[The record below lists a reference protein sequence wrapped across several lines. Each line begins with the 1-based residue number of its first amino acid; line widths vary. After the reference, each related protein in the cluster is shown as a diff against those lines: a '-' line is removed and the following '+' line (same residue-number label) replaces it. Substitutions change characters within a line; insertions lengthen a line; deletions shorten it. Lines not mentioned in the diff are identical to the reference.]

1 MWSTG
6 SMLAMLATLLMLMLP
21 RTVSLAAAEPP
32 AELRA
37 LAFLAGTWESVGG
50 GQPGS
55 GTGTAT
61 FSWSLQQRVLVR
73 SSFAEYPATAA
84 AAASRHDDLMIIY
97 TTASSGVRADYYDNE
112 GHVIRYSVTV
122 PSPKDAVFLGDAVAG
137 EPRFRL
143 TYKLVSD
150 ETLDGEFEIAPP
162 GAADAFKPYLSW
174 HSRRSR
180 QP

>member
-1 MWSTG
+1 MPSRR
-6 SMLAMLATLLMLMLP
+6 SMLATSLMLMLA
-21 RTVSLAAAEPP
+21 RTVSPAAAEPP
-32 AELRA
+32 AALRA
-37 LAFLAGTWESVGG
+37 LAFLAGTWESIGG

-55 GTGTAT
+55 ATGTAT
-61 FSWSLQQRVLVR
+61 FSWSLQHQVLVR

-84 AAASRHDDLMIIY
+84 AAASRHDDLMVIY
-97 TTASSGVRADYYDNE
+97 ATASSGVRADYYDNE

-122 PSPKDAVFLGDAVAG
+122 RSPKEAVFLSDAVAG

-143 TYKLVSD
+143 TYKRVSD

-162 GAADAFKPYLSW
+162 GALDAFKPHLSW

-180 QP
+180 Q